1 MSGLDT
7 NVFDF
12 GDSVLEVA
20 TDVGIAG
27 TTTAINTYG
36 GAAINSWEGGF
47 DFDNKTFNSMTS
59 WENTMVSYIS
69 SMAGAGVTSTLDT
82 GTFGY
87 INDVKANADTLT
99 GLAGGLTSS
108 AVQYGMTGETTLNLA
123 SIYGTGF
130 MEMHLGGDGPM
141 FNFGMS
147 GTDVSLGTLSSAYDG
162 LDAFKQ
168 NRIIRKSGVDDRLT
182 AGMRTLYSAKMDETT
197 DLYNDIINGDAE
209 FITGTGTEHDGKTTL
224 NSDGVRMINL
234 NMDDKDSLD
243 LAVLMS
249 HEAFRDGV
257 TGSATEQEIETAKAA
272 LAHMSIGATLA
283 KTYGGSSLNEFN
295 RKEAEEYQEALE
307 TGDWSKVG
315 MAVGKYDSSA
325 DYWKLMDDGSIV
337 WDGEKDLTD
346 ENDNIIRKY
355 LGEGGNTAALADH
368 LGLSEDE
375 ARQLIVSAGIDDY
388 KNGTFV
394 DSDGNDVKLDK
405 NFAIGMYN
413 QFVRDGVAISYGDI
427 YNSRVITDSTTGMT
441 GTIFDHNPVN
451 IYDKLVAQGR
461 MEMDNTGVTDENGN
475 WTGLQPRPISYKE
488 FKANNYIRDPEKVM
502 QNMAF
507 NEPLGSDAPITS
519 DIGPRVNPI
528 TGKSSI
534 HTGYDYAAD
543 EGTPFHSLMDGS
555 VSFIGWTDYGGN
567 TLTMEHDMSMNFKGE
582 DIASSFFTEYLHLQ
596 SQNNAP
602 NVPWKVGDYLNL
614 GQTAGYTG
622 DTGPSTGAHLHTG
635 AYFTQQNPIYNWLKE
650 SNYWNYKNDRGVFID
665 YGDF

>member
-1 MSGLDT
+1 MRQR
-7 NVFDF
+7 
-12 GDSVLEVA
+12 
-20 TDVGIAG
+20 I
-27 TTTAINTYG
+27 
-36 GAAINSWEGGF
+36 
-47 DFDNKTFNSMTS
+47 FN
-59 WENTMVSYIS
+59 
-69 SMAGAGVTSTLDT
+69 
-82 GTFGY
+82 
-87 INDVKANADTLT
+87 
-99 GLAGGLTSS
+99 
-108 AVQYGMTGETTLNLA
+108 
-123 SIYGTGF
+123 
-130 MEMHLGGDGPM
+130 
-141 FNFGMS
+141 
-147 GTDVSLGTLSSAYDG
+147 
-162 LDAFKQ
+162 
-168 NRIIRKSGVDDRLT
+168 
-182 AGMRTLYSAKMDETT
+182 
-197 DLYNDIINGDAE
+197 NDIINGDAE
-209 FITGTGTEHDGKTTL
+209 FITGTVTEHDGKTTL

-234 NMDDKDSLD
+234 NMDDKNSLD

-315 MAVGKYDSSA
+315 MAVKGYDSSA
-325 DYWKLMDDGSIV
+325 DYWKLMDDGSII

-475 WTGLQPRPISYKE
+475 WTGLQPSPISYKDW
-488 FKANNYIRDPEKVM
+488 KTNNYIMNPEHVM
-502 QNMAF
+502 KGLTF
-507 NEPLGSDAPITS
+507 NEPLGKDTQITS
-519 DIGPRVNPI
+519 AFGPRVHPI
-528 TGKSSI
+528 TGRPNSF
-534 HTGYDYAAD
+534 HTGYDYEAGFGSKFNPLRD
-543 EGTPFHSLMDGS
+543 GT
-555 VSFIGWTDYGGN
+555 VSGVGWTKYGGN
-567 TLTMEHDMSMNFKGE
+567 SLTMEHEMSMNFKGQ
-582 DIASSFFTEYLHLQ
+582 DISSSFFSEYLHMEN
-596 SQNNAP
+596 QNNP
-602 NVPWKVGDYLNL
+602 SGVPWKTGDYL
-614 GQTAGYTG
+614 TISTYAGYTG
-622 DTGPSTGAHLHTG
+622 NSGSSTGSHLHSGT
-635 AYFTQQNPIYNWLKE
+635 YFTKNNPFYNWLPTTDYLTEK
-650 SNYWNYKNDRGVFID
+650 KTRGLFFD
-665 YGDF
+665 YRAF

>member
-1 MSGLDT
+1 
-7 NVFDF
+7 
-12 GDSVLEVA
+12 
-20 TDVGIAG
+20 
-27 TTTAINTYG
+27 
-36 GAAINSWEGGF
+36 
-47 DFDNKTFNSMTS
+47 
-59 WENTMVSYIS
+59 
-69 SMAGAGVTSTLDT
+69 MAERSRSH
-82 GTFGY
+82 
-87 INDVKANADTLT
+87 INDTKANF
-99 GLAGGLTSS
+99 S
-108 AVQYGMTGETTLNLA
+108 AL
-123 SIYGTGF
+123 
-130 MEMHLGGDGPM
+130 
-141 FNFGMS
+141 
-147 GTDVSLGTLSSAYDG
+147 
-162 LDAFKQ
+162 
-168 NRIIRKSGVDDRLT
+168 SGVDRQLY
-182 AGMRTLYSAKMDETT
+182 AGMRALYSAEMDETSA
-197 DLYNDIINGDAE
+197 LYDDIINGDAT
-209 FITGTGTEHDGKTTL
+209 FTTGKGQEYEGYTTVGSDGKRII
-224 NSDGVRMINL
+224 DL
-234 NMDDKDSLD
+234 NMDGKGSLD

-257 TGSATEQEIETAKAA
+257 DSGEFGQQEETFNAVKGHMDVAAA
-272 LAHMSIGATLA
+272 LQSSYGASYLSDRNN
-283 KTYGGSSLNEFN
+283 Y
-295 RKEAEEYQEALE
+295 EAGVYKMYQNGLISGEALADY
-307 TGDWSKVG
+307 TMK
-315 MAVGKYDSSA
+315 AYDSSA
-325 DYWKLMDDGSIV
+325 DYWKLMDDGSII

-368 LGLSEDE
+368 LGISEDE

-388 KNGTFV
+388 KNETFV

-461 MEMDNTGVTDENGN
+461 MEMNDAGVTDENGN
-475 WTGLQPRPISYKE
+475 WTGLQPRPISYEE

-519 DIGPRVNPI
+519 DIGPRVHPI
-528 TGKSSI
+528 TGKNSI

-622 DTGPSTGAHLHTG
+622 DTGPSTGPHLHTG